1 MPIDMKNQF
10 EKLTDIIV
18 NNVDTFLFNR
28 SEYHGPVDPSA
39 IISFGSDLIKI
50 NALVL
55 AEAVPTFQLPFKFG
69 QSLYETIIVHLDD
82 NFDFNDYDIDERSL
96 GELNILIGNTEYPY
110 DGTIKQA
117 KAYFDQMNWSF
128 DILYHKEEIHN

>member
-18 NNVDTFLFNR
+18 NNVDSFHFGL

-39 IISFGSDLIKI
+39 IVTFGSDIIKI

-55 AEAVPTFQLPFKFG
+55 AESVPTFQLPIKFG
-69 QSLYETIIVHLDD
+69 LNLYETIIVHLDE
-82 NFDFNDYDIDERSL
+82 NFDFTAYDPDERSL
-96 GELNILIGNTEYPY
+96 NELNILMGNTEYSY
-110 DGTIKQA
+110 DGTIAQA
-117 KAYFDQMNWSF
+117 KTCFDQMNWTF
-128 DILYHKEEIHN
+128 NVLYRKINIE